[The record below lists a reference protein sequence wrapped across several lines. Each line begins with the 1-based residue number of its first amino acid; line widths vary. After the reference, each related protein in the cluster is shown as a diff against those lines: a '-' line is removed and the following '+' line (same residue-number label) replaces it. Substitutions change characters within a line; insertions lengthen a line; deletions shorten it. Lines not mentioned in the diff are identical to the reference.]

1 MELQSILRKLLVLS
15 WLYLTKSS
23 RPGYFSFNSL
33 AYRTS
38 LYKSLHITSTLPQAE
53 ESLHQSIESL
63 EFITPL
69 GSRTRKIT
77 LRLKSASRSNSST
90 KVILNRTVFISLV
103 GIRFLQEASFFINQP
118 FRSILE
124 IKLFCLSRLK
134 AQNFWAT
141 AWFRISWNLAK
152 RCWKFHISTW
162 QTKKLESTYLDTYL
176 NDLRWDHSLTGL
188 PYC

>member
-1 MELQSILRKLLVLS
+1 MSKMCA
-15 WLYLTKSS
+15 YLTKSS
-23 RPGYFSFNSL
+23 QPGYFSFNSL

-38 LYKSLHITSTLPQAE
+38 LNKSLHITSTLPQAE

-103 GIRFLQEASFFINQP
+103 GIRVLQEATFFRQSAFQIN
-118 FRSILE
+118 FRD
-124 IKLFCLSRLK
+124 KTFQKKRNLK
-134 AQNFWAT
+134 FKN
-141 AWFRISWNLAK
+141 
-152 RCWKFHISTW
+152 
-162 QTKKLESTYLDTYL
+162 
-176 NDLRWDHSLTGL
+176 
-188 PYC
+188 